1 MSNNNDHGAY
11 ADANPDLHI
20 DIIRD
25 QISAKR
31 TQILILLAETN
42 AFLVDFEQWMGVYQ
56 DLTLYQKITLIDSLL
71 SNVHRLRTE
80 IMEAL
85 D

>member
-1 MSNNNDHGAY
+1 MSNNDLGANAN
-11 ADANPDLHI
+11 ADPELHI

-25 QISAKR
+25 QISEKR

-42 AFLVDFEQWMGVYQ
+42 AFLVDFEQWMAVYQ

-71 SNVHRLRTE
+71 SNVHRLRTQ
-80 IMEAL
+80 IIEAL
-85 D
+85 E

>member
-1 MSNNNDHGAY
+1 MSNNDHGANNPD
-11 ADANPDLHI
+11 ADPDLHI

-25 QISAKR
+25 QISEKR

-42 AFLVDFEQWMGVYQ
+42 AFLVDFEQWMAVYQ

-71 SNVHRLRTE
+71 SNVHRLRTQ
-80 IMEAL
+80 IIEAL